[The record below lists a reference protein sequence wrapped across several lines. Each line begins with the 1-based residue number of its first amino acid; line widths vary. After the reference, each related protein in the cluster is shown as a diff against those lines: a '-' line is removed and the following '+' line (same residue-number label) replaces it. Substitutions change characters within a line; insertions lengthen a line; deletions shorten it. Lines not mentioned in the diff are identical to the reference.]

1 MTMWGDWMGSWK
13 VGDEIDQEAERID
26 RQKAAFGGETI
37 SRLKD
42 LNVLIVGCQ
51 GVGVETAKNLI
62 LSNIGGCLV
71 YDKTPC
77 QIADRGT
84 NFYVTDQHVT
94 SGVTRAAASLDEL
107 RTLNPFCRVDMHNG
121 DLSDDFLT
129 GNNILNTHRGL
140 AAVVVTTL
148 LPKPESIRINETCRA
163 HKIAFLLAANHGV
176 TCTIFSDFGPAH
188 EISDATG
195 EPTRTLAVANLEVLE
210 TKPKLLEISGLK
222 EGDKVV
228 IVTVA
233 QAEHGLDDGDVV
245 TLEDMRGELEKFNGK
260 QLKVK
265 RVAIQSP
272 VSKNWGGR
280 HTICFG
286 NLCIYFFFLTTLC
299 LFPIAIICFPFAQ
312 LDRC

>member
-1 MTMWGDWMGSWK
+1 M
-13 VGDEIDQEAERID
+13 
-26 RQKAAFGGETI
+26 
-37 SRLKD
+37 
-42 LNVLIVGCQ
+42 
-51 GVGVETAKNLI
+51 
-62 LSNIGGCLV
+62 
-71 YDKTPC
+71 
-77 QIADRGT
+77 
-84 NFYVTDQHVT
+84 
-94 SGVTRAAASLDEL
+94 
-107 RTLNPFCRVDMHNG
+107 
-121 DLSDDFLT
+121 
-129 GNNILNTHRGL
+129 
-140 AAVVVTTL
+140 VVTTL
-148 LPKPESIRINETCRA
+148 LPKAELIRINETCRA

-245 TLEDMRGELEKFNGK
+245 TLEDMRGDLEKFNGK

-272 VSKNWGGR
+272 VSITHHLFSK
-280 HTICFG
+280 FG
-286 NLCIYFFFLTTLC
+286 HLFFFLTSLR
-299 LFPIAIICFPFAQ
+299 LFPTAIICYPFAQ